1 MAVAIDLGED
11 NDLHPLNKREIGGRL
26 AMLAAKKLYGMDVQC
41 EGPRIEK
48 IRTMGGQGR
57 TVVLELG
64 AEAVVREKE
73 KGSTIL
79 DFELGERRADGEIV
93 WLPAE
98 AELSGDRIMLKCG
111 ELSDPPA
118 AVRYCFA
125 NTNRGAL
132 LYNIQGYPMGPFR
145 MEIPTDNE

>member
-1 MAVAIDLGED
+1 
-11 NDLHPLNKREIGGRL
+11 
-26 AMLAAKKLYGMDVQC
+26 
-41 EGPRIEK
+41 
-48 IRTMGGQGR
+48 MGGQGR
-57 TVVLELG
+57 TVVLELNV
-64 AEAVVREKE
+64 EAVVREGE
-73 KGSTIL
+73 KGGTIL
-79 DFELGERRADGEIV
+79 DFELGERRAAGEVV

-111 ELSDPPA
+111 ELSGPPA

>member
-1 MAVAIDLGED
+1 M
-11 NDLHPLNKREIGGRL
+11 
-26 AMLAAKKLYGMDVQC
+26 
-41 EGPRIEK
+41 
-48 IRTMGGQGR
+48 
-57 TVVLELG
+57 G
-64 AEAVVREKE
+64 AEAVVRDKE

-98 AELSGDRIMLKCG
+98 AELFGDRIMLKCG
-111 ELSDPPA
+111 ALSGPPA

-132 LYNIQGYPMGPFR
+132 LYNSQGYPMGPFC
-145 MEIPTDNE
+145 MEIPADNG